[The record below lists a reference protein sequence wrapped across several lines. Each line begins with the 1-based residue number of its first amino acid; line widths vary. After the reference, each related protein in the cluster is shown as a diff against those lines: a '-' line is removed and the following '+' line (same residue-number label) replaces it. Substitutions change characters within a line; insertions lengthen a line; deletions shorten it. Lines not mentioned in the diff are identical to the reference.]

1 MDTAPIKSATH
12 HAVLRSDTRQRN
24 GHTKVDNGKSGRGL
38 KEEKF
43 VSTATKINLKKNKHE
58 ARIRGMRRETMA
70 ERESEPHGTRGPDG
84 GDSENKAN
92 ASDMRTV
99 EFV

>member
-1 MDTAPIKSATH
+1 
-12 HAVLRSDTRQRN
+12 
-24 GHTKVDNGKSGRGL
+24 
-38 KEEKF
+38 
-43 VSTATKINLKKNKHE
+43 LKKNEHE

-92 ASDMRTV
+92 GERHEDGRICINTRHV
-99 EFV
+99 Q